1 MFVDTMYRQHTAHA
15 IQYDETIV
23 LITYENT
30 TVCVHIKNK
39 ANYFSTAS
47 WN

>member
-1 MFVDTMYRQHTAHA
+1 MFVDTMCRQHTAHA

-30 TVCVHIKNK
+30 TVCVHIKK
-39 ANYFSTAS
+39 QSQLF
-47 WN
+47 